1 MTQQLRDLYATL
13 DQVTRRRLKWA
24 IVGLVAISG
33 FEMLGLVLM
42 LPLMQMFAG
51 ASIHVGTLGRIDE
64 ALGSPSRGALA
75 AILAGVVFG
84 AFVVKGI
91 STLSFRW
98 WMIGFLNIQAA
109 ETADQLVGRYLT
121 APYELHLRRN
131 SADLVRTS
139 LNAVNDAYMKSV
151 MGVLTVVAE
160 GTTILAVAVVLL
172 VLRPLPALAAVFYF
186 FFVSYGF
193 LRYVRRRAQRA
204 SADLVDSSMGTYQA
218 AFQGLGGIKEVQ
230 VRRRASHFMGKFSA
244 ARLVYARATRMALFL
259 GEAPRYVMEM
269 LFIVGLAVMSIVV
282 FSSSDSTQAA
292 ATLGLFVAAG
302 FRMMPSMVRLLAAV
316 NNMRVGEKAVEL
328 VVRDLQALE
337 PPPASGSEHPPVVL
351 ERGITVERVSFAF
364 ESSTSPVLDEVS
376 IQLDVGRSLAI
387 VGSSGAGKTTLV
399 DIILGLHDP
408 SSGRVLVDGLDI
420 AGIKDSWQR
429 AIGLVPQDV
438 FLLDD
443 SLRCNIAFGEHES
456 EIDEQR
462 LTESIQRAQLEDL
475 VASMPEGD
483 RTFVGER
490 GVRISGGQR
499 QRIGIAR
506 ALYLRPQLLVLDEA
520 TSSLDSMTERQITDT
535 IESLRGE
542 QTMIVVAHRLSTV
555 RRCDMLIFMEHGRI
569 TSTGTFDEVKRA
581 SPKFAQLVSLGS
593 LDATVEG

>member
-24 IVGLVAISG
+24 IAGLVAISG

-172 VLRPLPALAAVFYF
+172 VLRPLPALAAIFYF

-204 SADLVDSSMGTYQA
+204 SADLV
-218 AFQGLGGIKEVQ
+218 E
-230 VRRRASHFMGKFSA
+230 
-244 ARLVYARATRMALFL
+244 
-259 GEAPRYVMEM
+259 
-269 LFIVGLAVMSIVV
+269 
-282 FSSSDSTQAA
+282 
-292 ATLGLFVAAG
+292 
-302 FRMMPSMVRLLAAV
+302 
-316 NNMRVGEKAVEL
+316 
-328 VVRDLQALE
+328 
-337 PPPASGSEHPPVVL
+337 
-351 ERGITVERVSFAF
+351 
-364 ESSTSPVLDEVS
+364 
-376 IQLDVGRSLAI
+376 
-387 VGSSGAGKTTLV
+387 
-399 DIILGLHDP
+399 
-408 SSGRVLVDGLDI
+408 
-420 AGIKDSWQR
+420 
-429 AIGLVPQDV
+429 
-438 FLLDD
+438 
-443 SLRCNIAFGEHES
+443 
-456 EIDEQR
+456 
-462 LTESIQRAQLEDL
+462 
-475 VASMPEGD
+475 
-483 RTFVGER
+483 
-490 GVRISGGQR
+490 
-499 QRIGIAR
+499 
-506 ALYLRPQLLVLDEA
+506 
-520 TSSLDSMTERQITDT
+520 
-535 IESLRGE
+535 
-542 QTMIVVAHRLSTV
+542 
-555 RRCDMLIFMEHGRI
+555 
-569 TSTGTFDEVKRA
+569 
-581 SPKFAQLVSLGS
+581 
-593 LDATVEG
+593 